1 MRYILD
7 IKECKFLG
15 KGHEGAV
22 YLTPE
27 GYALKVFYKKKKAKN
42 EVSILEIVK
51 ESRFFP
57 KVIFIAN
64 NMVLREYIEGI
75 TLFEYIKAN
84 GLSYNLSCEIVDLI
98 EDFKKMKFKR
108 INIRNAHIF
117 VDKNEKI
124 KVIDPRRI
132 FSKNTPYPKDIIKIL
147 VSLNLFDDF
156 LKNVAE
162 YRPDLLKYY
171 SEAYDYFVY
180 FSKKSFH
187 INMYTE
193 AV

>member
-27 GYALKVFYKKKKAKN
+27 GYALKIFYKKKKARD

-51 ESRFFP
+51 DSRFFP
-57 KVIFIAN
+57 NVIFIAN
-64 NMVLREYIEGI
+64 NMILREYVEGI
-75 TLFEYIKAN
+75 TLSEYIKAN
-84 GLSYNLSCEIVDLI
+84 GLSYNLSCEIVDLV

-171 SEAYDYFVY
+171 SEAYDYFIY

-187 INMYTE
+187 INMHTE
-193 AV
+193 AG